1 MNKGIQ
7 LPNEAPPFSPLFRRG
22 VGGEASLHTGI
33 IERIEHSRILVRI
46 VQQSACSGC
55 HAKSVC
61 TSADSKTMIIEI
73 DDQSGQFAIDEE
85 VLVCGQYSMGMYA
98 VWLAFVLPLLLLVIS
113 AIAGTSLS
121 GNEII
126 GGLAGLCILI
136 PYYAILYLMRD
147 RLKRKFVFSLSKI
160 LQDI

>member
-22 VGGEASLHTGI
+22 VGGEASLHTGVV
-33 IERIEHSRILVRI
+33 ERIEHARIFVRI

-61 TSADSKTMIIEI
+61 INADSKAMIIEI
-73 DDQSGQFAIDEE
+73 DDHAGKFELDEE
-85 VLVCGQYSMGMYA
+85 VLVCERYSMGMYA
-98 VWLAFVLPLLLLVIS
+98 VWLAFVLPLLLLVFA

-126 GGLAGLCILI
+126 GGLAGLSILI

-147 RLKRKFVFSLSKI
+147 QLKKKFVFSLSKI